1 MNCELL
7 TELKSI
13 FGTKYLKHING
24 LGSRVKEPVS
34 VKFCTI
40 WMNCELLTEL
50 NCIFLVKFGQ
60 NLTFDLYAA
69 TLKLRKIQKYCQKI
83 VSRVK

>member
-1 MNCELL
+1 MCI
-7 TELKSI
+7 T
-13 FGTKYLKHING
+13 HCWD
-24 LGSRVKEPVS
+24 GSRVKEHVS
-34 VKFCTI
+34 AKFCTI

-50 NCIFLVKFGQ
+50 KCIKFGQ
-60 NLTFDLYAA
+60 NLTFDLNAA